1 MNENKTGAFI
11 STLRKEKELTQ
22 AQLAE
27 KLNVTDKAIS
37 RWKTGKGMPDS
48 SLLVPLANIL
58 GITVNELLT
67 GEKIPE
73 ETFTQK
79 SEDNLVDSVQE
90 TEKAI
95 SQKNFIKRLLVFTA
109 IVFALSVS
117 LLTTAIYLMSTS
129 IYEATYSYDDEG
141 FHNGILYENASYV
154 WWGDIDDAYL
164 ETGVIGNSESEM
176 YPYYLVKGVLREKIY
191 ISDNSICDLLPP
203 YSYFSFCGE
212 SDDFIFE
219 QPDDTSL
226 NLLFVKKGFQ
236 FPNIYNNEIEE
247 IWMSLD
253 PYDIDNITDKT
264 KVNMI
269 VDCVKNAPKQE
280 LTKDLYNYITEK
292 SWDNCH
298 FYLKYKGYPLT
309 EKFCV
314 TITEDS
320 RYITVQQ

>member
-37 RWKTGKGMPDS
+37 RWETGKGMPDS

-79 SEDNLVDSVQE
+79 SEDNLIASVQE

-95 SQKNFIKRLLVFTA
+95 SQKKFIKRLFVFTA
-109 IVFALSVS
+109 IVFTLSVS

-141 FHNGILYENASYV
+141 SRDGILYGNDSYV
-154 WWGDIDDAYL
+154 EWGYVADIYL
-164 ETGVIGNSESEM
+164 ESGVIEKTDM
-176 YPYYLVKGVLREKIY
+176 YPYYLVSGVLREKIY
-191 ISDNSICDLLPP
+191 ISDNSIHDFLPP

-226 NLLFVKKGFQ
+226 NILFIKKDFQ
-236 FPNIYNNEIEE
+236 FPDIYENEIEE
-247 IWMSLD
+247 VWMSLG
-253 PYDIDNITDKT
+253 PYDSDNITDKT
-264 KVNMI
+264 KVNKI
-269 VDCVKNAPKQE
+269 VDCVKNAPNQE
-280 LTKDLYNYITEK
+280 LNKEIYDYISEK

-298 FYLKYKGYPLT
+298 FYLKYKGYPLV
-309 EKFCV
+309 EEFCV
-314 TITEDS
+314 STTEDG